1 MSLESKFLSR
11 EINDLFWREE
21 LTLSTAESCTGGLLA
36 SSITAIPGSSQF
48 YKGGVIAYSLEA
60 KEQLLGVSRET
71 LQTKGVVSKETV
83 VEMAKGAMKS
93 MNSDCA
99 IATTGIAGPTGGT
112 SENPVGT
119 IWIAA
124 VCRDRV
130 ITEKLE
136 GDNGRELNVLYAT
149 EKALQLLIKLF
160 PNEEKENEK

>member
-1 MSLESKFLSR
+1 
-11 EINDLFWREE
+11 
-21 LTLSTAESCTGGLLA
+21 
-36 SSITAIPGSSQF
+36 
-48 YKGGVIAYSLEA
+48 
-60 KEQLLGVSRET
+60 
-71 LQTKGVVSKETV
+71 
-83 VEMAKGAMKS
+83 MKS